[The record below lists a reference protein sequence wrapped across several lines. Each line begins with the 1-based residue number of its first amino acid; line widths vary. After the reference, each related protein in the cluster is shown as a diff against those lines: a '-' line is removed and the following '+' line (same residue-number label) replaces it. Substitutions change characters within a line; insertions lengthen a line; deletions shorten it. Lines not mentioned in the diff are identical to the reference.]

1 MGRVRVLAPGLLT
14 TVQDLGRPGYGRE
27 GVAVSGAADGLSLRV
42 ANALAGNPEGAAA
55 LEMTLL
61 GGTFRFEAKALVA
74 LAGSDFGAVLERR
87 NGEGSGSL
95 APWSSFLVGAG
106 DVLRLGPSRK
116 GARAYLAVH
125 GGFAVPP
132 FLGSAAT
139 HLPSGLGGHEGRAL
153 RAGDALE
160 IGPADGPASEPRSLE
175 PTEAEA
181 LLFRSTLRVVPG
193 PQAEWFPDEIHTA
206 FLGSEFVVDE
216 SSDRT
221 GVRLAGPALAAKGA
235 CSLLTEG
242 VVPGQI
248 QATPDG
254 RAIVL
259 FVDGPTTGGYPKI
272 ASVIAADL
280 PALGQ
285 LRPRDRLRFA
295 PVTLEEAGRAATTI
309 EESLGRWIP

>member
-1 MGRVRVLAPGLLT
+1 MGWVRVLAPGLLQ

-27 GVAVSGAADGLSLRV
+27 GVAVSGAADGFSLRI
-42 ANALAGNPEGAAA
+42 ANRLLGNPEGAAA

-61 GGTFRFEAKALVA
+61 GGAFLFEEDALVA
-74 LAGSDFGAVLERR
+74 VAGSDFGAVLERR
-87 NGEGSGSL
+87 DGEGSASL
-95 APWSSFLVGAG
+95 APWSSCSVNAG
-106 DVLRLGPSRK
+106 DVLRFGPSRR
-116 GARAYLAVH
+116 GARAYLAVR
-125 GGFAVPP
+125 GGFAVPS

-139 HLPSGLGGHEGRAL
+139 HRPSGLGGHEGRAL
-153 RAGDALE
+153 RTGDALE
-160 IGPADGPASEPRSLE
+160 LGPGEGPAPEPRSLD
-175 PTEAEA
+175 PTEADA

-193 PQAEWFPDEIHTA
+193 PQAEWFADENHMA

-221 GVRLAGPALAAKGA
+221 GVRLAGPPLAVNRAR
-235 CSLLTEG
+235 SLLTEG
-242 VVPGQI
+242 VVPGQV

-272 ASVIAADL
+272 ASLIAADL

-285 LRPRDRLRFA
+285 LRPRDRVRFA
-295 PVTLEEAGRAATTI
+295 PVTLREARGAWSSI
-309 EESLGRWIP
+309 LGPGALSV

>member
-1 MGRVRVLAPGLLT
+1 MARIRVLAPGLLT
-14 TVQDLGRPGYGRE
+14 TLQDLGRPGYGRE
-27 GVAVSGAADGLSLRV
+27 GVAVSGAADGFSLRI
-42 ANALAGNPEGAAA
+42 ANRLLGNPEGAAA

-61 GGTFRFEAKALVA
+61 GGRFLFEEKALVA

-87 NGEGSGSL
+87 GGEGSGSL

-106 DVLRLGPSRK
+106 DVLRLGPSRS
-116 GARAYLAVH
+116 GARAYLAVR
-125 GGFAVPP
+125 GGFAVQP

-153 RAGDALE
+153 RAGDVLE
-160 IGPADGPASEPRSLE
+160 IGPAEGPAPVARSLD
-175 PTEAEA
+175 PSEAEA

-193 PQAEWFPDEIHTA
+193 PQAEWFGDEVHVA

-221 GVRLAGPALAAKGA
+221 GIRLTGPALAAKGA
-235 CSLLTEG
+235 CTLLTEG
-242 VVPGQI
+242 VVPGQV

-285 LRPRDRLRFA
+285 ARPRDRVRFA
-295 PVTLEEAGRAATTI
+295 SVTLEEARGAWSSVLELSAL
-309 EESLGRWIP
+309 SA